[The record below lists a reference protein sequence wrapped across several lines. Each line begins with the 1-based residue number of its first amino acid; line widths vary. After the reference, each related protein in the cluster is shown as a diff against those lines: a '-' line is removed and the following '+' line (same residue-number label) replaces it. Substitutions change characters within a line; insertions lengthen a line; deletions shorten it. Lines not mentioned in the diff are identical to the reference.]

1 MAGSNRMTK
10 RFIIALLAGCISLLV
25 SGAAWSQSQSS
36 TNDSSGQRIEAL
48 SIKGKV
54 KSVSLETKT
63 ILIKPKKG
71 ATLNISFNEQTTLIA
86 FDSFDD
92 IKEKQSVTVWYTVE
106 GENNIAVKIEK
117 APETGC

>member
-1 MAGSNRMTK
+1 MRGSNRMTK
-10 RFIIALLAGCISLLV
+10 RFMIALLAGCISLLV
-25 SGAAWSQSQSS
+25 SGVAWSQSQNS
-36 TNDSSGQRIEAL
+36 TNDSSGQSIEAL

-54 KSVSLETKT
+54 KSVSPETKT
-63 ILIKPKKG
+63 MLIKPKKG
-71 ATLNISFNEQTTLIA
+71 ASLHITFNEQTTLIA

-92 IKEKQSVTVWYTVE
+92 IKEKQSVTIWYTVE

>member
-1 MAGSNRMTK
+1 MAGSTRITK
-10 RFIIALLAGCISLLV
+10 RFMIALLAGCISLLV
-25 SGAAWSQSQSS
+25 SGAVWSQSQSS
-36 TNDSSGQRIEAL
+36 TNDSSRQSTEAL

>member
-1 MAGSNRMTK
+1 MKGSNRMTK
-10 RFIIALLAGCISLLV
+10 RFMIALLAGCISLLV

>member
-25 SGAAWSQSQSS
+25 SGAAWSQSQNS
-36 TNDSSGQRIEAL
+36 TNDNSRQSIEAL

-71 ATLNISFNEQTTLIA
+71 ATLNIFFNEQTTLIA

-92 IKEKQSVTVWYTVE
+92 IKEKQSVTIWYTVE